1 VTRRAIG
8 VLALSLALALTG
20 CSGGASTG
28 ASNAPKPVPDS
39 GLDDLLLRVADVNAI
54 MGTSGMEPH
63 QVVTQMADHRN
74 LLPNLNCLGVWQ
86 VNEGPIYDPSHWKA
100 LRQQLL
106 RTPDADQWDSLVV
119 QSVVSYRTADA
130 ARDFFTE
137 SADRWSQCANHHVNI
152 RLNDQPLPAWLS
164 GDLTK
169 TDTKLSMPFTRGAGD
184 ATRSCQHVLSVAA
197 NVIVDIQACK
207 PQQSS
212 AVTQAATIAD
222 RIVSNLPT

>member
-1 VTRRAIG
+1 MTRRVIG
-8 VLALSLALALTG
+8 VLALSLALAG
-20 CSGGASTG
+20 CGGGASTG
-28 ASNAPKPVPDS
+28 ATRAPKPVPDS
-39 GLDDLLLRVADVNAI
+39 RLDGLLLSVADVNAV
-54 MGTSGMEPH
+54 MGVSAMKPH

-86 VNEGPIYDPSHWKA
+86 VNEGPIYDPSHWKS

-119 QSVVSYRTADA
+119 QSVVSYRTADE
-130 ARDFFTE
+130 ARDFFGE

-152 RLNDQPLPAWLS
+152 RLNEQPLPAWLS

-169 TDTKLSMPFTRGAGD
+169 TDTELSMPFTRGAGE
-184 ATRSCQHVLSVAA
+184 ATRSCQHVLSVTA
-197 NVIVDIQACK
+197 NLILDIQACK
-207 PQQSS
+207 PAQST

-222 RIVSNLPT
+222 RIASNLPA